1 MSFFDKLF
9 DVDHM
14 WLAIGLIGQ
23 IIFGGRF
30 VIQWL
35 ASEKKKESVIPV
47 AFWWCSIG
55 GGVMLLAYAIHKMD
69 PVFILGQGLG
79 LLIYA
84 RNLVFILKPKASQ
97 SQAGAQSET
106 SGA

>member
-1 MSFFDKLF
+1 MSYIDKML

-14 WLAIGLIGQ
+14 WLAIGLLGQ
-23 IIFGGRF
+23 IIFGARF

-55 GGVMLLAYAIHKMD
+55 GGVMLLAYAIHKAD

-84 RNLVFILKPKASQ
+84 RNLSLIFGRKQTKSAEVQ
-97 SQAGAQSET
+97 
-106 SGA
+106 SGAPGE

>member
-1 MSFFDKLF
+1 MSFIEKML

-14 WLAIGLIGQ
+14 WLAIGLLGQ
-23 IIFGGRF
+23 IIFGARF

-84 RNLVFILKPKASQ
+84 RNLAFIMKPKPQAS
-97 SQAGAQSET
+97 SGEAQSEA

>member
-1 MSFFDKLF
+1 MSWFEKLL

-55 GGVMLLAYAIHKMD
+55 GGIMLLAYAIHKMD

-79 LLIYA
+79 LFIYA
-84 RNLVFILKPKASQ
+84 RNLVFILKPKTPEP
-97 SQAGAQSET
+97 AGQTET
-106 SGA
+106 PGA

>member
-1 MSFFDKLF
+1 MSWFDKLF
-9 DVDHM
+9 DVDVM
-14 WLAIGLIGQ
+14 WLTIGLIGQ

-55 GGVMLLAYAIHKMD
+55 GGIMLLAYAIHKMD

-79 LLIYA
+79 LFIYA
-84 RNLVFILKPKASQ
+84 RNLVFIMKPKPVE
-97 SQAGAQSET
+97 QAGGQQSET
-106 SGA
+106 PGA